1 MSSRLTA
8 REQSLLADIE
18 RHLRQEEP
26 ALDRRL
32 ARAPG
37 PATRLAHRPRLLAA
51 VIAVLSVLTAAGSL
65 WAGAGGPAPGVAL
78 PVAGVSALLCGLAL
92 ARLAALHAA

>member
-18 RHLRQEEP
+18 HHLRREEP

-37 PATRLAHRPRLLAA
+37 PAARLTHRPRLLAA

-65 WAGAGGPAPGVAL
+65 WAGAGGPAPAAAL
-78 PVAGVSALLCGLAL
+78 LAVGVSALLCGLAL
-92 ARLAALHAA
+92 LRLAALHAG